1 MEQNLYKLTK
11 QHKIL
16 NTKLFK
22 FMKKLKLII
31 QLFCF
36 FSILTYSN
44 VMANEEAN
52 YEIIDKNDIYEIR
65 KYSDRLAVETLT
77 SGIDSN
83 FRKLFNYISGR
94 NDTEEKIKMTTP
106 VTQVEKNGNMSM
118 QFYLPSK
125 FNSENVPNPSRED
138 VKIINIK
145 GGYYAVLRYSG
156 RASDGNFL
164 KHKKILENELQKN
177 KVSIISPPIRATY
190 DSPFTLPMNRRN
202 EAMFKVE
209 IY

>member
-1 MEQNLYKLTK
+1 MKNL
-11 QHKIL
+11 
-16 NTKLFK
+16 KLFV
-22 FMKKLKLII
+22 LL
-31 QLFCF
+31 LCF
-36 FSILTYSN
+36 FGILTYSN
-44 VMANEEAN
+44 VMAIEEAN
-52 YEIIDKNDIYEIR
+52 YEITEKNDIYEIR
-65 KYSDRLAVETLT
+65 KYSDRLAVETIT
-77 SGIDSN
+77 SGSENN

-94 NDTEEKIKMTTP
+94 NDSKEKIKMTTP

-138 VKIINIK
+138 VRIISIE

-156 RASDGNFL
+156 RASDNNFF
-164 KHKKILENELQKN
+164 KHKEILKKELQIKN
-177 KVSIISPPIRATY
+177 ILITSPPIRATY

-209 IY
+209 INQ

>member
-22 FMKKLKLII
+22 LMKKLKLII

-65 KYSDRLAVETLT
+65 KYSDRLAVETMT

-94 NDTEEKIKMTTP
+94 NNTEEKIKMTTP

-125 FNSENVPNPSRED
+125 FNLENVPNPSRED
-138 VKIINIK
+138 VKIINIE

-164 KHKKILENELQKN
+164 KHKKILENALQKTN
-177 KVSIISPPIRATY
+177 VSIISPPIRATY

-209 IY
+209 MN

>member
-1 MEQNLYKLTK
+1 MGQNLYKLMK

-16 NTKLFK
+16 NIKLFK
-22 FMKKLKLII
+22 LMKNLKLFA
-31 QLFCF
+31 LFFCLLN
-36 FSILTYSN
+36 ILTYSN

-52 YEIIDKNDIYEIR
+52 YKVIDKNDIYEIR
-65 KYSDRLAVETLT
+65 KYSDRLAVETMT

-106 VTQVEKNGNMSM
+106 VTQIRKNGNMSM
-118 QFYLPSK
+118 QFYLPAK
-125 FNSENVPNPSRED
+125 FSLENVPIPSRED
-138 VKIINIK
+138 VKIVNIE
-145 GGYYAVLRYSG
+145 GGYFAVLRYSG

-164 KHKKILENELQKN
+164 KHKEILEDELQKKN
-177 KVSIISPPIRATY
+177 VSIISPPIRATY

-209 IY
+209 MN

>member
-1 MEQNLYKLTK
+1 MKNL
-11 QHKIL
+11 
-16 NTKLFK
+16 KLFT
-22 FMKKLKLII
+22 L
-31 QLFCF
+31 LFCLF
-36 FSILTYSN
+36 NILIYSN
-44 VMANEEAN
+44 VMAIEEAN
-52 YEIIDKNDIYEIR
+52 YEIIEKNDIYEIR
-65 KYSDRLAVETLT
+65 KYSDRLAVETMT

-94 NDTEEKIKMTTP
+94 NDTQEKIKMTTP

-125 FNSENVPNPSRED
+125 FNSQNVPNPSRDD
-138 VKIINIK
+138 VRIINIE

-156 RASDGNFL
+156 RASDRNFL
-164 KHKKILENELQKN
+164 KHKQILEKQLQIN
-177 KVSIISPPIRATY
+177 NISIISPPIRATY

-209 IY
+209 ID

>member
-22 FMKKLKLII
+22 FMNKLKLII

-52 YEIIDKNDIYEIR
+52 YEIIDRNDIYEIR
-65 KYSDRLAVETLT
+65 KYSDRLAVETMT

-94 NDTEEKIKMTTP
+94 NDTKEKIKMTTP
-106 VTQVEKNGNMSM
+106 VTQIEKNGNMSM

-125 FNSENVPNPSRED
+125 FNSDNVPNPSRED
-138 VKIINIK
+138 VKIIIIE

-177 KVSIISPPIRATY
+177 KISIISPPIRATY

-209 IY
+209 MN

>member
-1 MEQNLYKLTK
+1 MKNLK
-11 QHKIL
+11 Q
-16 NTKLFK
+16 
-22 FMKKLKLII
+22 II

-36 FSILTYSN
+36 LGILTYSN

-52 YEIIDKNDIYEIR
+52 YEIIDRNDIYEIR
-65 KYSDRLAVETLT
+65 KYSNRLAVETMT

-94 NDTEEKIKMTTP
+94 NDTKEKIKMTTP
-106 VTQVEKNGNMSM
+106 VTQIEKNGNMSM

-125 FNSENVPNPSRED
+125 FNSDNVPNPSRED
-138 VKIINIK
+138 VKIIIIE

-164 KHKKILENELQKN
+164 KHKKILENELQK
-177 KVSIISPPIRATY
+177 KKISIISPPIRATY

-209 IY
+209 MN

>member
-1 MEQNLYKLTK
+1 MML
-11 QHKIL
+11 
-16 NTKLFK
+16 
-22 FMKKLKLII
+22 KKLLILI
-31 QLFCF
+31 FCTLF
-36 FSILTYSN
+36 ILQYSR
-44 VMANEEAN
+44 VMANEEAK
-52 YEIIDKNDIYEIR
+52 YEIIDKNEVYEIR
-65 KYSDRLAVETLT
+65 KYSDRLAVETMT

-94 NDTEEKIKMTTP
+94 NDTQEKIKMTTP

-138 VKIINIK
+138 VKIVNIE

-156 RASDGNFL
+156 RASDGNFI
-164 KHKKILENELQKN
+164 KHKEILEKELQKN
-177 KVSIISPPIRATY
+177 KISIISPPIRATY

-209 IY
+209 LN

>member
-1 MEQNLYKLTK
+1 MKNL
-11 QHKIL
+11 
-16 NTKLFK
+16 KLFA
-22 FMKKLKLII
+22 L
-31 QLFCF
+31 LFCLF
-36 FSILTYSN
+36 NILIYSN
-44 VMANEEAN
+44 VMAIEEAN
-52 YEIIDKNDIYEIR
+52 YEIIKKNNIYEIR
-65 KYSDRLAVETLT
+65 KYSDRLAIETMT

-94 NDTEEKIKMTTP
+94 NETQEKIKMTTP

-125 FNSENVPNPSRED
+125 FNLENVPNPSRED
-138 VKIINIK
+138 VKIVNVE
-145 GGYYAVLRYSG
+145 GGHFAVLRYSG

-164 KHKKILENELQKN
+164 KHKKILEDELQKN
-177 KVSIISPPIRATY
+177 NVSIVSPPIRATY

-209 IY
+209 MN

>member
-1 MEQNLYKLTK
+1 MEQNLYKLMK

-16 NTKLFK
+16 NIKLFK
-22 FMKKLKLII
+22 FMKNLKLFIL
-31 QLFCF
+31 LFCF
-36 FSILTYSN
+36 FSISTYSN

-65 KYSDRLAVETLT
+65 KYSDRLAVETMT

-125 FNSENVPNPSRED
+125 FNSANVPNPSRED
-138 VKIINIK
+138 VKIINIE

-156 RASDGNFL
+156 RASDRNFL
-164 KHKKILENELQKN
+164 KHKKNLENELQKN
-177 KVSIISPPIRATY
+177 NISIISLPIRATY

-202 EAMFKVE
+202 EVMFKVE
-209 IY
+209 IN

>member
-1 MEQNLYKLTK
+1 MVQNFYKLMK
-11 QHKIL
+11 LHKIL
-16 NTKLFK
+16 NIKLSK
-22 FMKKLKLII
+22 FMKNLKLFAL
-31 QLFCF
+31 LFCF
-36 FSILTYSN
+36 LNILTYSN

-52 YEIIDKNDIYEIR
+52 YEIVDKNDIYEIR
-65 KYSDRLAVETLT
+65 KYSDRLAVETMT

-94 NDTEEKIKMTTP
+94 NNTEEKIKMTTP

-125 FNSENVPNPSRED
+125 FNLENVPNPSRED
-138 VKIINIK
+138 VKIINIE

-164 KHKKILENELQKN
+164 KHKKILENALQKTN
-177 KVSIISPPIRATY
+177 VSIISPPIRATY

-209 IY
+209 MN